1 MFRSSGRIV
10 EALLE
15 DFTVMTGGGILTA
28 VAQNT
33 GTVTAEYTVRSYAYS
48 MFYDNNIIFII
59 RMFIIIIMADTY
71 WYMY

>member
-48 MFYDNNIIFII
+48 MFYDNNNYYFHHKNVYNNY
-59 RMFIIIIMADTY
+59 TG
-71 WYMY
+71 